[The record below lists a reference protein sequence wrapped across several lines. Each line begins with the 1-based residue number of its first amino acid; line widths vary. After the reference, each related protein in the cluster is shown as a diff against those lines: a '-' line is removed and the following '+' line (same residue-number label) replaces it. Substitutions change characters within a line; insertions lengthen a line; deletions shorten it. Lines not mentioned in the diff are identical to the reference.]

1 MGDNA
6 VYCQQRRLR
15 MQYYFPIT
23 RYTPI
28 SPYTNTN
35 LTPYDLDM
43 RRKAEIL
50 KHTGPQKSTQA
61 SKLTKAQLFAQV
73 VRGFSPTQKLLNKRT
88 GIYNPTSS
96 EFCDSS
102 LNRVLTSS
110 SDVPGP
116 IVALYLDNAV
126 PLYQYAQPNET
137 YSENLKDVVFGF
149 RFYPNPKLY
158 AFSLLQQSI
167 GALEIFNGIPNSVT
181 NFTLTIPYTLDD
193 TTLDD
198 TIESSS
204 INLFVTYAGSPVLKA
219 SPYYYSTT
227 TATSTTGIITISN
240 IVLYT
245 ATGYI
250 FEFALTSSNSFT
262 VDPDTITITEV

>member
-88 GIYNPTSS
+88 GVYNPTSS

-149 RFYPNPKLY
+149 RFYPNPVLHT
-158 AFSLLQQSI
+158 FSPSQQSI

-181 NFTLTIPYTLDD
+181 NFTLTIPYTL
-193 TTLDD
+193 TNSSD

-204 INLFVTYAGSPVLKA
+204 INLFVTYAGSPVLTA
-219 SPYYYSTT
+219 SSPATT
-227 TATSTTGIITISN
+227 VTVATGIITISN

-250 FEFALTSSNSFT
+250 FEFALTSSKSFT

>member
-6 VYCQQRRLR
+6 VYCQQRKLR
-15 MQYYFPIT
+15 MQYYVPIT

-28 SPYTNTN
+28 SPYTNTK

-88 GIYNPTSS
+88 GVYNPTSS

-102 LNRVLTSS
+102 LNLVLTSS

-116 IVALYLDNAV
+116 IMALYLDSAV
-126 PLYQYAQPNET
+126 PLYQYAPPNEM

-149 RFYPNPKLY
+149 RFYPNPVLSI
-158 AFSLLQQSI
+158 FSPLQQSI

-181 NFTLTIPYTLDD
+181 NFTLTIPYTL
-193 TTLDD
+193 TNSGD
-198 TIESSS
+198 TINSNS
-204 INLFVTYAGSPVLKA
+204 IKLFVTYAGSPVLKD
-219 SPYYYSTT
+219 SYDYSTT